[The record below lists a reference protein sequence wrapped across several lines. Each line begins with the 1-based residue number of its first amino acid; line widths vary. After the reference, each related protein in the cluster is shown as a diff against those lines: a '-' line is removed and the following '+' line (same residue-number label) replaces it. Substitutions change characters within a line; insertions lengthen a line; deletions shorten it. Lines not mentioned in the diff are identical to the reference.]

1 MFISLCTNKFIN
13 SVLFSVVSTTLMTY
27 VYLIIIHLYEKIRT
41 KDLTPKVVVMW
52 LNTISHFRDEL
63 IRDYAGQA
71 KESLIKAMK
80 HENLECELTSQPI
93 DSTEFN
99 HGNEV
104 YYYMYYIIT
113 NTLIKHVHR

>member
-1 MFISLCTNKFIN
+1 
-13 SVLFSVVSTTLMTY
+13 
-27 VYLIIIHLYEKIRT
+27 
-41 KDLTPKVVVMW
+41 MW
-52 LNTISHFRDEL
+52 LNTVSHFRDEM

-104 YYYMYYIIT
+104 YYYIFCYETDDMIQPC
-113 NTLIKHVHR
+113 KA